1 MGFLAMRWLLR
12 PARLAVLALSVV
24 LVYAL
29 VGFFLVPYLITTY
42 AIPAVADKLK
52 RPVLVKKVE
61 LNPFALSLRL
71 TGFEIRETDQSA
83 LLGFEE
89 FYVNLQASSLIRRA
103 YVFDTI
109 RFTMPYVSARVFKD
123 GHMNLADLVP
133 QDNGSQQSVPP
144 QAEKT
149 PAGLPAVEIGE
160 FEISQAIVE
169 FRDESKHKPYVLD
182 IVPIHIVLK
191 NFHTKPGGD
200 NSYAFTA
207 ELDKGETLSWAGTV
221 SLEPLRSSGKF
232 SLSGVKLPR
241 LWQYL
246 HDRFRFDITDGTVA
260 VDAGYAIDVDA
271 TPIGIQLSQANFRI
285 EKLAIKEDGSLDPV
299 ITIPALNV
307 EGADVNLA
315 TREVTVRDIAVVRAS
330 FTAWLNPDGTVNYQH
345 MFAPV
350 DSVQSP
356 PAVGSPPPKSKDE
369 KPWAVWLKEIRLED
383 HAIDFED
390 RTLPTP
396 AQVEVRSLTVK
407 TRDVRIPIKE
417 ALPIEVGM
425 QLNETGTIRV
435 NGSVLPNPPQAD
447 VALVIKDIAIRP
459 FQPYFEKFIRT
470 DVQSGAV
477 NLDGT
482 MHLAAN
488 HPNGPLMSYEGNIR
502 VEGLSVA
509 DRDQGEE
516 VASLQTLSLNKVHV
530 TVDPT
535 TVSIKEVGLEQPM
548 THLVVGPDGGLNLGR
563 LVVVAPPSASADKK
577 PVEAQK
583 AKSPPIPMT
592 VGVVKLIKAGATFRD
607 NSVQPP
613 VQTGISN
620 LTGTIKGL
628 SSKQLARAEVD
639 LSGRVGKVGSLKIA
653 GTINP
658 LSEDAFT
665 DLKISLG
672 GMDLTAQGPY
682 SSKFVGYGLSKGKLS
697 LDLKYKVSRKQLEAE
712 NRVVVDQ
719 LTFGEKVDS
728 PDAISLPVML
738 AVALLKDRHG
748 RIDLDLPIRGDL
760 KDPDFKYGKAV
771 VSVLLNLLTK
781 IVASPFTLIG
791 SLIPGGGDAEEL
803 QYLEFDPGAVAV
815 VATELKKVE
824 AITKGL
830 EERPGLRLEV
840 TGTAD
845 PVRDRQVLALQ
856 KFKAQLRARW
866 QQGKGVSK
874 GADFPIAEE
883 ERAIKDL
890 FDQQRSLQP
899 VAGTAEGEQIP
910 SKPPSIEEMRQQLAA
925 GIPVPDS
932 DLRLLAQ
939 QRAEQ
944 MRGQFVVNGNLA
956 DERVFLT
963 EVDLTAADHEKVRS
977 RLNITAGQ

>member
-1 MGFLAMRWLLR
+1 MRWLLR
-12 PARLAVLALSVV
+12 PSRLAVIALSVV
-24 LVYAL
+24 LVYSL
-29 VGFFLVPYLITTY
+29 VGFFLVPYLIKVY
-42 AIPAVADKLK
+42 AIPAVAEKLK
-52 RPVLVKKVE
+52 RPVLVQEVE
-61 LNPFALSLRL
+61 LNPFTLSLRL

-89 FYVNLQASSLIRRA
+89 FFVNLQASSLIHRA

-109 RFTMPYVSARVFKD
+109 RLTAPYVSARISKD
-123 GHMNLADLVP
+123 GRVNLAELVP
-133 QDNGSQQSVPP
+133 PDDGSQPSMPQ

-149 PAGLPAVEIGE
+149 PAEIPAIEIGE
-160 FEISQAIVE
+160 FEIAQAIVE
-169 FRDESKHKPYVLD
+169 FRDESKPKPYVLD

-191 NFHTKPGGD
+191 NFYTKPGGD

-207 ELDKGETLSWAGTV
+207 ELDKGETFSWAGTV

-241 LWQYL
+241 LWQYV
-246 HDRFRFDITDGTVA
+246 HDRYHFDITDGTVA
-260 VDAGYAIDVDA
+260 VDAGYSIDVDA
-271 TPIGIQLSQANFRI
+271 TPIGLQVSQANIRV
-285 EKLAIKEDGSLDPV
+285 EKLAIREDGSLDPA

-307 EGADVNLA
+307 EGVDVNLA
-315 TREVTVRDIAVVRAS
+315 TREVTAREIAVMRAW
-330 FTAWLNPDGTVNYQH
+330 FTAWLNPDGTLNYQQ

-350 DSVQSP
+350 DSPPP
-356 PAVGSPPPKSKDE
+356 PAAGNDSAKTKDE
-369 KPWAVWLKEIRLED
+369 KPWTVWLKEIRLED

-396 AQVEVRSLTVK
+396 AEIEVRSLTVK
-407 TRDVRIPIKE
+407 TRDVRIPIKD
-417 ALPIEVGM
+417 ALPIEVGLK
-425 QLNETGTIRV
+425 LNETGTIHV
-435 NGSVLPNPPQAD
+435 NGSVLPNPLQAN
-447 VALVIKDIAIRP
+447 VVLALKDIAIRP
-459 FQPYFEKFIRT
+459 FQPYFEKFVRT

-477 NLDGT
+477 NLNGT
-482 MHLAAN
+482 VRFSAE
-488 HPNGPLMSYEGNIR
+488 HPKGPLLAYEGSVR

-509 DRDQGEE
+509 DRDQRDE
-516 VASLQTLSLNKVHV
+516 VTSLQTLSLNKIVA

-535 TVSIKEVGLEQPM
+535 TVSIQEVGLEQPM
-548 THLVVGPDGGLNLGR
+548 AHVVVGPDGGLNIGR
-563 LVVVAPPSASADKK
+563 LVVAAPPSARAEEK
-577 PVEAQK
+577 PMEPQK
-583 AKSPPIPMT
+583 AKGPPVPITIGM
-592 VGVVKLIKAGATFRD
+592 VKLTKAAATFRD

-613 VQTGISN
+613 AQTGIFN

-628 SSKQLARAEVD
+628 SSKQLARADVD
-639 LSGRVGKVGSLKIA
+639 LSGRVGTGASLKIA
-653 GTINP
+653 GRINP
-658 LSEDAFT
+658 LSDDAFT
-665 DLKISLG
+665 DVTISLG

-682 SSKFVGYGLSKGKLS
+682 SRKYVGYGLSKGKLS
-697 LDLKYKVSRKQLEAE
+697 LDLKYKISQKLLEAE

-719 LTFGEKVDS
+719 LTFGEKFDS
-728 PDAISLPVML
+728 PDATSLPVML
-738 AVALLKDRHG
+738 AVALLKDRQG
-748 RIDLDLPIRGDL
+748 RIDIDLPIRGDL

-791 SLIPGGGDAEEL
+791 SLVPGGGAAEEL
-803 QYLEFDPGAVAV
+803 QYLEFDPGAAAV
-815 VATELKKVE
+815 VSTELKKVE
-824 AITKGL
+824 AIAKGL

-856 KFKAQLRARW
+856 KLKAQLHAKW

-883 ERAIKDL
+883 ERAIKEL
-890 FDQQRSLQP
+890 FDKQRSLQP
-899 VAGTAEGEQIP
+899 VAGTAEGEQVP

-932 DLRLLAQ
+932 DLRLLAE

-944 MRGQFVVNGNLA
+944 LRGQLVVNGNLA

-963 EVDLTAADHEKVRS
+963 EVDLTAADHERVRS

>member
-1 MGFLAMRWLLR
+1 MRWLFR
-12 PARLAVLALSVV
+12 PSRLAILAVGVV
-24 LVYAL
+24 LIYTL
-29 VGFFLVPYLITTY
+29 VGFFLVPYLITAY
-42 AIPAVADKLK
+42 AIPVVAETLK
-52 RPVLVKKVE
+52 RPVLVKEVE

-71 TGFEIRETDQSA
+71 TGFEIRETDQSV

-109 RFTMPYVSARVFKD
+109 RLSMPYVSARIFKD
-123 GHMNLADLVP
+123 GRMNLAELVP
-133 QDNGSQQSVPP
+133 SGDGSQPSVPP

-149 PAGLPAVEIGE
+149 PAEIPAIEIGE

-169 FRDESKHKPYVLD
+169 FRDESKPRPYVLD

-207 ELDKGETLSWAGTV
+207 ELGKGETLSWAGTV

-246 HDRFRFDITDGTVA
+246 HDRFRFDVTDGTVA

-271 TPIGIQLSQANFRI
+271 TPIGLHVSQANIRI

-307 EGADVNLA
+307 EGVDVNLA

-330 FTAWLNPDGTVNYQH
+330 FTAWLNPDGTVNYQN

-350 DSVQSP
+350 DSVQPP
-356 PAVGSPPPKSKDE
+356 PAVGSPPPKSMDE

-417 ALPIEVGM
+417 ALPMEVGM
-425 QLNETGTIRV
+425 QLNETGTICV
-435 NGSVLPNPPQAD
+435 NGSVLPNPLQAD

-482 MHLAAN
+482 MHLATN
-488 HPNGPLMSYEGNIR
+488 HPNGPLMWYEGDIR

-509 DRDQGEE
+509 DREQGDE
-516 VASLQTLSLNKVHV
+516 VASLQTLSLNKVLV

-535 TVSIKEVGLEQPM
+535 TVSIKEVGLQQPM
-548 THLVVGPDGGLNLGR
+548 AHLVVGPDGGLNLGR

-577 PVEAQK
+577 PVEPQK
-583 AKSPPIPMT
+583 AKSPPVPMT
-592 VGVVKLIKAGATFRD
+592 IGVVKLTKAAATFRD

-628 SSKQLARAEVD
+628 SSKQLARADVD

-665 DLKISLG
+665 DLTIFLE

-697 LDLKYKVSRKQLEAE
+697 LNLKYRVSQKQLEAE
-712 NRVVVDQ
+712 NKVVVDQ

-728 PDAISLPVML
+728 RDATSLPVML
-738 AVALLKDRHG
+738 AVALLKGRHG
-748 RIDLDLPIRGDL
+748 RIDIDLPIHGNL

-771 VSVLLNLLTK
+771 LSVLLNLLTK

-824 AITKGL
+824 AIAKGL

-856 KFKAQLRARW
+856 KLKAQLRARW

-883 ERAIKDL
+883 ERVIKEL

-910 SKPPSIEEMRQQLAA
+910 SKPPSIEEMWQQLAT

-944 MRGQFVVNGNLA
+944 MRGQLVVNGNLA

>member
-89 FYVNLQASSLIRRA
+89 FYVNFQASSLIRRA

-109 RFTMPYVSARVFKD
+109 RLTMPYVSARVFKD

-133 QDNGSQQSVPP
+133 QDDGSQHSVPP

-160 FEISQAIVE
+160 LEISQAIVE

-232 SLSGVKLPR
+232 SISGVKLPR
-241 LWQYL
+241 LWQYI
-246 HDRFRFDITDGTVA
+246 HDQYHFDITDGTVA
-260 VDAGYAIDVDA
+260 VDAGYALDVDA
-271 TPIGIQLSQANFRI
+271 TPIGLQVSQANIRI

-299 ITIPALNV
+299 ITIPAVNV
-307 EGADVNLA
+307 EGVDVNLA
-315 TREVTVRDIAVVRAS
+315 TREVTVRDVAVVRAL
-330 FTAWLNPDGTVNYQH
+330 FTAWLNPDGTVNYQQ

-350 DSVQSP
+350 ESQPP
-356 PAVGSPPPKSKDE
+356 PAAGSASLKSKDE
-369 KPWAVWLKEIRLED
+369 KPWTVWLKEIRLED

-390 RTLPTP
+390 RTSPTP
-396 AQVEVRSLTVK
+396 VQVEVRSLNVK

-425 QLNETGTIRV
+425 NLNETGTIRV
-435 NGSVLPNPPQAD
+435 NGSVLPNPLQAD
-447 VALVIKDIAIRP
+447 VTLGLKDIAIRP
-459 FQPYFEKFIRT
+459 FQPYFEKFVRT
-470 DVQSGAV
+470 NVQSGAV

-482 MHLAAN
+482 MHLATH
-488 HPNGPLMSYEGNIR
+488 HPNGPLMSYEGDVR

-509 DRDQGEE
+509 DRDQRDE
-516 VASLQTLSLNKVHV
+516 VTSLQTLSLNKILA

-535 TVSIKEVGLEQPM
+535 TVSIKEVGLQQLM
-548 THLVVGPDGGLNLGR
+548 AHLVVGPDGGLNIGR
-563 LVVVAPPSASADKK
+563 LVVVAPPSARADEK
-577 PVEAQK
+577 PMEPQK
-583 AKSPPIPMT
+583 AKSPPVPITIGM
-592 VGVVKLIKAGATFRD
+592 VKLTQAAATFRD

-613 VQTGISN
+613 VQTGIYN

-628 SSKQLARAEVD
+628 SSKQLARADVD

-672 GMDLTAQGPY
+672 GMDLTAEGPY
-682 SSKFVGYGLSKGKLS
+682 SRKYVGYGLSKGKLS
-697 LDLKYKVSRKQLEAE
+697 LDLKYKISQKLLEAE
-712 NRVVVDQ
+712 NKVVVDQ
-719 LTFGEKVDS
+719 LTFGEQVDS
-728 PDAISLPVML
+728 PDATSLPVML
-738 AVALLKDRHG
+738 AVALLKDRNG
-748 RIDLDLPIRGDL
+748 RIDIDLPVRGNL

-815 VATELKKVE
+815 VATELKKFE
-824 AITKGL
+824 AIAKGL

-856 KFKAQLRARW
+856 KLKAQLRARW

-883 ERAIKDL
+883 ERAIKEL
-890 FDQQRSLQP
+890 FDQQRSPQP

-910 SKPPSIEEMRQQLAA
+910 SKPPSIEEMRQQLAT

>member
-1 MGFLAMRWLLR
+1 MRWLLR
-12 PARLAVLALSVV
+12 PFHLAVLALSLV
-24 LVYAL
+24 LLYTL
-29 VGFFLVPYLITTY
+29 VGFFLVPYLIKAY
-42 AIPAVADKLK
+42 AIPAVAETLK
-52 RPVLVKKVE
+52 RPVLVKEVE

-89 FYVNLQASSLIRRA
+89 FYINFQASSLIRRA
-103 YVFDTI
+103 YVFDNI
-109 RFTMPYVSARVFKD
+109 RLTVPYVSARVFKD
-123 GHMNLADLVP
+123 GRMNLAELVP
-133 QDNGSQQSVPP
+133 PDDTPQSSVPP
-144 QAEKT
+144 QTEKT
-149 PAGLPAVEIGE
+149 PAEIPAIEIGE
-160 FEISQAIVE
+160 FEISQAIIE
-169 FRDESKHKPYVLD
+169 FRDESKPKPYALD

-221 SLEPLRSSGKF
+221 SFEPLRSSGKF

-246 HDRFRFDITDGTVA
+246 HDRFRFDVTDGTVE
-260 VDAGYAIDVDA
+260 VDAGYAIDVDS
-271 TPIGIQLSQANFRI
+271 TPIGLQVSQANIRI

-299 ITIPALNV
+299 ISIPALNV
-307 EGADVNLA
+307 EGVDVNLA
-315 TREVTVRDIAVVRAS
+315 THEVTVRDIAVVRAS

-345 MFAPV
+345 MFSPT
-350 DSVQSP
+350 DSVQPP
-356 PAVGSPPPKSKDE
+356 PAVGSASPKSKDE
-369 KPWAVWLKEIRLED
+369 KPWTVWLKEIRLED

-407 TRDVRIPIKE
+407 TRGVRIPIKE
-417 ALPIEVGM
+417 ALAIDVKM
-425 QLNETGTIRV
+425 QLNETGTIQV
-435 NGSVLPNPPQAD
+435 NGLMLPNPLQAD
-447 VALVIKDIAIRP
+447 VALVLKDIAIRP
-459 FQPYFEKFIRT
+459 FQPYFEKFVRT

-482 MHLAAN
+482 IHLATN

-509 DRDQGEE
+509 DRDQGDE
-516 VASLQTLSLNKVHV
+516 VASLQALSLSKVLV

-535 TVSIKEVGLEQPM
+535 TVSIKEAGLQQPM
-548 THLVVGPDGGLNLGR
+548 AHLVVGPDGGLNLGR
-563 LVVVAPPSASADKK
+563 LVVAAPPSASSDEK
-577 PVEAQK
+577 PVVPKK
-583 AKSPPIPMT
+583 AKSPPVPMT
-592 VGVVKLIKAGATFRD
+592 IGVVKLTKAAATFQD

-620 LTGTIKGL
+620 LTGTVKGL
-628 SSKQLARAEVD
+628 SSKQLARADVD
-639 LSGRVGKVGSLKIA
+639 LTGRVGKVGSLKIA

-665 DLKISLG
+665 DLTISLG
-672 GMDLTAQGPY
+672 GMDLTAEGPY

-697 LDLKYKVSRKQLEAE
+697 LDLKYRVSQKQLEAE
-712 NRVVVDQ
+712 NKVVVDQ

-728 PDAISLPVML
+728 PDATSLPVML

-748 RIDLDLPIRGDL
+748 RIDIDLPIRGDL

-771 VSVLLNLLTK
+771 LAVLLNLLTK

-791 SLIPGGGDAEEL
+791 SLIPGSGDEESL
-803 QYLEFDPGAVAV
+803 QFIAFQPGSATISDEESKKLEVLA
-815 VATELKKVE
+815 
-824 AITKGL
+824 KGL
-830 EERPGLRLEV
+830 EERPGLRLDI

-845 PVRDRQVLALQ
+845 PARDRPAIGLRKLKEQLIAMRQLERGQASLKPEELSSEDELRLVTDVYEKQRGKNEKAAQSQSTTTEPMPPTLIEMKQRLAAAIPVDESELLAL
-856 KFKAQLRARW
+856 AR
-866 QQGKGVSK
+866 
-874 GADFPIAEE
+874 
-883 ERAIKDL
+883 
-890 FDQQRSLQP
+890 
-899 VAGTAEGEQIP
+899 
-910 SKPPSIEEMRQQLAA
+910 
-925 GIPVPDS
+925 
-932 DLRLLAQ
+932 

-944 MRGQFVVNGNLA
+944 VRGQLLEVGKLA
-956 DERVFLT
+956 EERVFLQDT
-963 EVDLTAADHEKVRS
+963 DPTVSGSEQVRS
-977 RLNITAGQ
+977 RLMIAAGS